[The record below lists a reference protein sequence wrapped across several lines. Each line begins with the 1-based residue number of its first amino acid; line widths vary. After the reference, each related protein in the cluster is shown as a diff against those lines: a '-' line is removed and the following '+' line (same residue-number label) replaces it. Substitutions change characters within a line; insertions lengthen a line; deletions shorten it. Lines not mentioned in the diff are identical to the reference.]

1 MGAALKRL
9 GYSLNTTNSG
19 RLEEAKRLLLEQKPL
34 LRGYF
39 ASFEVRPL
47 VQNGDILLGHVY
59 SGDGFL
65 AIAENKDLDYAI
77 PDEGGTR
84 WTDNMAIAVGAQHV
98 DNAHTFINYILSAKA
113 GASLTNYTYY
123 GSPNEAA
130 RPMIK
135 EEILDDPRIYPPPK
149 VFNQLEVIEDL
160 GAATR
165 QYERIFTEVKSA

>member
-1 MGAALKRL
+1 M
-9 GYSLNTTNSG
+9 
-19 RLEEAKRLLLEQKPL
+19 
-34 LRGYF
+34 
-39 ASFEVRPL
+39 
-47 VQNGDILLGHVY
+47 
-59 SGDGFL
+59 
-65 AIAENKDLDYAI
+65 AI
-77 PDEGGTR
+77 P
-84 WTDNMAIAVGAQHV
+84 VGAQHV
-98 DNAHTFINYILSAKA
+98 DNAHKFINYILSAKA